1 MDLPESDWKT
11 LRKLQPVALDRFC
24 RRVLDECRT
33 VCDNDSKT
41 SHERYLDLYKL
52 LRTRDK
58 ELADAFDDMRRSV
71 ALLRLVTMY
80 RRDLLTEDEVA
91 RFSPET
97 RELVTQFPG

>member
-24 RRVLDECRT
+24 RRVLDECRA
-33 VCDNDSKT
+33 VCDTDSKT
-41 SHERYLDLYKL
+41 SHERYLDLYRL

-80 RRDLLTEDEVA
+80 RRDLLTEEEVA

-97 RELVTQFPG
+97 RKLVTQFPG

>member
-24 RRVLDECRT
+24 RRVLDECRA

-41 SHERYLDLYKL
+41 SHERYLDLYRL

-80 RRDLLTEDEVA
+80 RRDLLTEEEVA

-97 RELVTQFPG
+97 RKLVTQFPG